1 MPQERRRQLIDGL
14 SPNAIAA
21 LPYLFEIWAAR
32 GHQTPP
38 EGDWTTWLILGG
50 RGAGKTRAGAEWI
63 RTQVEGSKPSDPG
76 RVKRIALIAQ
86 TLDEARDVMVMG
98 ESGILACSPADRRPE
113 WIDGR
118 KMLRWR
124 NGAEAVCYSAA
135 NPEKL
140 RGPQFDC
147 AWSDELGKWRKAR
160 KTWDMLQLA
169 LRLGERP
176 RQVVTTTP
184 RANKV
189 LEELIE
195 DKSTVVTSAP
205 TWANA
210 ANLAESFI
218 REVETRY
225 GGTSFGRQELEGEMA
240 LDRPGALWSR
250 AMIEGARV
258 KRAPELDRIVV
269 AVDPPATS
277 GDDADECGLVVAGLG
292 ADGLAYVL
300 ADRSAQGLT
309 PARWAERAVALYHEY
324 EADRIVAEVN
334 QGGEMVGD
342 LVRRADP
349 TVSYRAV
356 RASRGKGAR
365 AEPVSAAYE
374 RGAVR
379 HAGHFPELEDQMC
392 AFGAE
397 DQRGSPDRVDALVW
411 AITELLLAPSKP
423 ARVRIVGRR

>member
-1 MPQERRRQLIDGL
+1 M
-14 SPNAIAA
+14 AA
-21 LPYLFEIWAAR
+21 LPYLFEFWAAR

-38 EGDWTTWLILGG
+38 GGDWTTWLILGG

-63 RTQVEGSKPSDPG
+63 RTQVEGSGPSDPG
-76 RVKRIALIAQ
+76 RVRRIALVAE

-98 ESGILACSPADRRPE
+98 ESGIRACSPADRRPD
-113 WIDGR
+113 WIESR
-118 KMLRWR
+118 RMLRWP

-147 AWSDELGKWRKAR
+147 AWSDELGKWRKAG

-169 LRLGERP
+169 LRLGDRP

-195 DKSTVVTSAP
+195 AKSTVVTSAP

-210 ANLAESFI
+210 ANLAESFLA
-218 REVETRY
+218 EVEARY

-250 AMIEGARV
+250 AMIEAGRV
-258 KRAPELDRIVV
+258 REAPAMTRIVV

-277 GDDADECGLVVAGLG
+277 GGDADECGLVVAGLG

-300 ADRSAQGLT
+300 ADRSEQGLT
-309 PARWAERAVALYHEY
+309 PARWAERAAALYHEY

-334 QGGEMVGD
+334 QGGEMVGE
-342 LVRRADP
+342 LVCRADP
-349 TVSYRAV
+349 SVSYRAV
-356 RASRGKGAR
+356 RASRGKTAR
-365 AEPVSAAYE
+365 AEPVSDIY
-374 RGAVR
+374 GP
-379 HAGHFPELEDQMC
+379 GPE
-392 AFGAE
+392 
-397 DQRGSPDRVDALVW
+397 
-411 AITELLLAPSKP
+411 
-423 ARVRIVGRR
+423 ARIIINV